1 MMNNE
6 TGQFENRLRRQPM
19 RKIPGEWRGKILV
32 ACRGSRVE
40 SRAQE
45 SRWISTLAFRLSTVL
60 WPHPKAWAGLAA
72 IWILIF
78 AVNFSVRDTSP
89 GIAEKSA
96 PLSPEAIV
104 ELKKQQLLFAEL
116 MGSRGTPDVDRQKI
130 SPTKPRSERT
140 EILMT

>member
-1 MMNNE
+1 
-6 TGQFENRLRRQPM
+6 
-19 RKIPGEWRGKILV
+19 
-32 ACRGSRVE
+32 
-40 SRAQE
+40 
-45 SRWISTLAFRLSTVL
+45 
-60 WPHPKAWAGLAA
+60 LAA